1 MQLYIEV
8 NLQQIAI
15 IEIQNQVKRVDL
27 NLQFAISLLCDYC
40 LYSIAIDEMVTIGV
54 ISSVL
59 IINVVISLLPLY

>member
-27 NLQFAISLLCDYC
+27 NLQFAICNFSL
-40 LYSIAIDEMVTIGV
+40 V
-54 ISSVL
+54 
-59 IINVVISLLPLY
+59 